1 VLHRPSI
8 QERHDILNSRARSF
22 LRETRNHT
30 VNREKSMHTTKLML
44 MTAILL
50 GAAPLSGVHA
60 QSTATT
66 VQKEADVAWAKFKGA
81 WTQTKGEAKEQWGK
95 LTDDDLKE
103 VDGRRE
109 VLVGKL
115 QTRYAISHEE
125 AERQVGTFEKRPR

>member
-1 VLHRPSI
+1 
-8 QERHDILNSRARSF
+8 
-22 LRETRNHT
+22 
-30 VNREKSMHTTKLML
+30 MHTTKLIL

-50 GAAPLSGVHA
+50 GVAPLSAVHA

-81 WTQTKGEAKEQWGK
+81 WTQTKGEVKEQWGK